1 MNENDVV
8 KTGIRGLDSILWG
21 GIPRSNIILLEGV
34 TGTGKTLMGMEFI
47 YRGITEFNEPGIIV
61 VFETTPDKLIRDAAT
76 FGWKLDE
83 LQEQKRL
90 KIIFTAPEVFEEEMR
105 SPGSLLMETAIEMG
119 AHRIFIDGVSLL
131 AQAAKRDSSGHGSFR
146 EILQQ
151 LVEELNREKLTAA
164 LSHESG
170 TTAGSVSS
178 SEVAEFLADTVI
190 RLNRNRQGRR
200 SHRSLEIVKSRGQGY
215 ESGEHTLCITAGK
228 GLEVFRRVQAP
239 LRLETPQPSSKVKRS
254 VTGVAAVDTLMGAD
268 YSTVPPRWS
277 LAFRAWAKRFWGLNF

>member
-1 MNENDVV
+1 
-8 KTGIRGLDSILWG
+8 TGIRGLDSILG
-21 GIPRSNIILLEGV
+21 GSIHRPRIILLEGV

-131 AQAAKRDSSGHGSFR
+131 AQIAKRDSFGHGSFR

-151 LVEELNREKLTAA
+151 LVEELNRENLTAA

-170 TTAGSVSS
+170 TTVGSVS
-178 SEVAEFLADTVI
+178 
-190 RLNRNRQGRR
+190 
-200 SHRSLEIVKSRGQGY
+200 
-215 ESGEHTLCITAGK
+215 
-228 GLEVFRRVQAP
+228 
-239 LRLETPQPSSKVKRS
+239 
-254 VTGVAAVDTLMGAD
+254 
-268 YSTVPPRWS
+268 
-277 LAFRAWAKRFWGLNF
+277 